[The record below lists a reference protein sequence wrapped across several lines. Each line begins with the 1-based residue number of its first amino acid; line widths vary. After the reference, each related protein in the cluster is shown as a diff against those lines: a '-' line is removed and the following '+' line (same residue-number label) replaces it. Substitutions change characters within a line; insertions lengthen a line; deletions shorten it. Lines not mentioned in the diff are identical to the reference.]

1 MGLFGKKPKASSLEP
16 RKLRQGTQVAMVD
29 VDSEFVEYARTHVG
43 KTPKLGHIMRV
54 FVQADKDNILVIHN
68 SKVVGKMRPEM
79 VRNYI
84 GEVRALVG
92 MGQIGWT
99 EAAIKWEGSKSPHA
113 LLLNWGSGAADDG
126 GIL

>member
-1 MGLFGKKPKASSLEP
+1 MGLFGNKTKASNLEP
-16 RKLRQGTQVAMVD
+16 RKLRQGTEVAMVD
-29 VDSEFVEYARTHVG
+29 VDSEFVKYARTNVG

-54 FVQADKDNILVIHN
+54 FVQAEKDNILVIHN
-68 SKVVGKMRPEM
+68 SKVVGKMKPDM

-84 GEVRALVG
+84 GEVRALIG

-99 EAAIKWEGSKSPHA
+99 EAAIKWEGSKSPHS
-113 LLLNWGSGAADDG
+113 LLLNWGSGAADG